1 MSTHQWLFPGWV
13 TRSPRSRDKRQ
24 TAGRGHGMGKVGGTV
39 VEDRGMDYGGGSMV
53 AEGKGKGDAGG
64 TVAEERQGFELQ
76 V

>member
-1 MSTHQWLFPGWV
+1 
-13 TRSPRSRDKRQ
+13 
-24 TAGRGHGMGKVGGTV
+24 MGKVGGTV